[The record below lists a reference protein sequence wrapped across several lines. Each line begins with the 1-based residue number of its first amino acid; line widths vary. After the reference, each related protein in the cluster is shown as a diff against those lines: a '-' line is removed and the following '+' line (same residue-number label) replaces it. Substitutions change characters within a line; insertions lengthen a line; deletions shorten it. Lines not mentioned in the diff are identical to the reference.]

1 MRSNISSINLL
12 MSVLFVVL
20 LPLYGCL
27 FLPASNFDLL
37 KEYVFV
43 EVRDGGRCV
52 DTLSVLFT
60 RADIDTTE
68 KGKLLIILH
77 GLYSRSV
84 YYEGNL
90 IYRRVDTAQYVW
102 GSNWRE
108 VEFWRFSEGCV
119 CESDKEYVMEEIE
132 MFGHLLDKQRLLVY
146 YKLFGITERKI
157 KGLFGGCKGE
167 LSYYELVYVRDLTS
181 E

>member
-1 MRSNISSINLL
+1 VQSSKRFLGSILL
-12 MSVLFVVL
+12 TAILVLS
-20 LPLYGCL
+20 GCL
-27 FLPASNFDLL
+27 FLPASNFELL

-68 KGKLLIILH
+68 EGKMLIILY
-77 GLYSRSV
+77 GLYSRRV
-84 YYEGNL
+84 YYEGKL
-90 IYRRVDTAQYVW
+90 IYRRVDTAKYVW

-108 VEFWRFSEGCV
+108 VAFWHFSEGCV
-119 CESDKEYVMEEIE
+119 CESDKEYVMKEIE

-167 LSYYELVYVRDLTS
+167 LSYYELVYVKDLTS